1 MRALLGELGLKRR
14 TCCLTANPA
23 LPGRGQAGQ
32 PVVTDRIAAFG
43 PGAIGGNFPGDWVS
57 VGLRGQEVA
66 MVAATMYL
74 DQLHPPAGETLESAD
89 LRRVDD
95 VLDDTGDHSGRLA
108 RAALVTPSGPTSP
121 RHGAPSSIRT
131 ASAAGGTAVT
141 TAARDRAHWR
151 QVAILGQ
158 RARSE

>member
-1 MRALLGELGLKRR
+1 
-14 TCCLTANPA
+14 
-23 LPGRGQAGQ
+23 
-32 PVVTDRIAAFG
+32 
-43 PGAIGGNFPGDWVS
+43 
-57 VGLRGQEVA
+57 

-158 RARSE
+158 RARMPRMAAGMLAPCGADRVALRGIYDHAAARVGRADRRLGARRAHRRS